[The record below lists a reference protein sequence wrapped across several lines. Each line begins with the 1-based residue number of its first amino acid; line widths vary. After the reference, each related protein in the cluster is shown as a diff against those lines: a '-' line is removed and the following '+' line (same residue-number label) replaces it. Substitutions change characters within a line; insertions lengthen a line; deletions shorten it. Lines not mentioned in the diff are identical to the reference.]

1 MFKSKRVLLLASI
14 MMLLAV
20 VFTGCQ
26 QNEDETPVKVEEPE
40 DLEVV
45 DEIEDEIHLSDWEGI
60 WNNMGAYLEDEELEV
75 AFEDLAERE
84 ELSVEEAKENY
95 MEDRKVEFN
104 GFIVEGNKAMFL
116 DDFKENDGEVIEE
129 AEYEYKETV
138 IAKHGNFD
146 TEWYSF
152 ESKGDG
158 AYKYLLLMPVHGE
171 EALTH
176 FHLRYG
182 DSVEE
187 LLELEDWYPTFVR
200 PDSTYDQLYEEI
212 TE

>member
-1 MFKSKRVLLLASI
+1 MFKSKRVILLASI

-26 QNEDETPVKVEEPE
+26 QNEEEPPVEVEESE
-40 DLEVV
+40 DLEVE
-45 DEIEDEIHLSDWEGI
+45 DEIEDEIHLSDWEGT
-60 WNNMGAYLEDEELEV
+60 WNNMGAYLEHEELEV
-75 AFEDLAERE
+75 AFADLAERE
-84 ELSVEEAKENY
+84 EVSVEDAKSDY
-95 MEDRKVEFN
+95 IEDRKAEFD

-116 DDFKENDGEVIEE
+116 DGFEEDDGEVIEE

-152 ESKGDG
+152 ESNGDS